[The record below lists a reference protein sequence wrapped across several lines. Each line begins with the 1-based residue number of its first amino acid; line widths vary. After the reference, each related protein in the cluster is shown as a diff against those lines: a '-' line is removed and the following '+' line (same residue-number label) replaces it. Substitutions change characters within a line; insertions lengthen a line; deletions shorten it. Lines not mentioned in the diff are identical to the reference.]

1 MKHLLLVFAALW
13 LALNLAAATIYSTT
27 SGGSWNESSTWVGGV
42 VPTVSDDVILA
53 GPVTP
58 NSSSNPSHC
67 NDLLIQSNGKLTN
80 IIYNSQALQVHGT
93 LTNNGEIERTG
104 NSGSI
109 IVHVYG
115 DVSNSGIMKPQ
126 ELYLQG
132 SAGTHLTSTGTFHPA
147 LLKGTSQDSALYLHS
162 DVNIP
167 GTSTVEM
174 SNGKIYLNHSVTR
187 NFSIVGGTVRNL
199 EFVGGNGATFS
210 GSAGTQVTNI
220 TADELELD
228 GHLEFTGTSSF
239 GTLTNRGTLDS
250 VTYITSTINISETLF
265 NYGTITQGFSATTR
279 LFLDGDFYNH
289 GFTDAKIINLT
300 EPGPHQLYQSGSDY
314 QISNSTFT
322 ALTGSGNIVL
332 LSDLVFKNSTVD
344 FKNNN
349 LIMNHNGV
357 DYGMTFMAG
366 TLSNAIISGN
376 GENYLKGVANENET
390 HTIMNNLQA
399 NNLEI
404 QGEIHFYG
412 NNSVSGTLVNN
423 GTMSTP
429 SYLTNS
435 FTVGT
440 KLENHG
446 SITQGFSAN
455 TNLSLGGDFYDHG
468 SIDAK
473 QIYLTAPGPHQL
485 YQSGSGYQ
493 LSDSS
498 LTASPGSGN
507 VVLLSDLKFK
517 KATVNFN
524 NNTLVMNHG
533 GVDRG
538 VTFMGGSFRNVEI
551 LGNGANF
558 IKGVADENENNMK
571 MYDFQ
576 ATNLEIQG
584 EIHFSGN
591 NNVTGTLVNNGTMS
605 TPSYLTNSFTVGTK
619 LENHGSITQGPSA
632 TTNLSLNRHFHN
644 NGSVNAKNIKLIAP
658 GPHQLYQSIS
668 AEPIKN
674 SNFTADAGS
683 GNIEL
688 LSNLSFKDSV
698 IDLKNNNL
706 FMYYNGIDRS
716 ISLIGGNF
724 QNAIISGN
732 GANYINGI
740 LNDSDNPPVIQ
751 TFQANNIGFDGT
763 VHLHGNNT
771 ISGTL
776 TNNGNIS
783 TPTYYTVS
791 VTVGSMLK
799 NYGTISYG
807 ASATL
812 ILNVAGDLY
821 NYNSIDSRYLYINGT
836 QDQYIRNAGTINWS
850 GRLYLVS
857 EIGASQWWFN
867 GVVQQNSYTLN
878 YNADPTILGTWRP
891 YNGTVFGRQII
902 IGDGTNLVTPQ
913 ILSFTEN
920 AGTIELV
927 WAQVPEAMAYTIWA
941 SDTPDGVY
949 TQYIQYI
956 IDHNLS
962 DGMVTQHLTPNVRAR
977 FFRITAI
984 N

>member
-13 LALNLAAATIYSTT
+13 LALNLSAATIYSTT
-27 SGGSWNESSTWVGGV
+27 SGASWNESSTWVGGV
-42 VPTVSDDVILA
+42 VPTVSDDVVLA

-162 DVNIP
+162 DINIP

-250 VTYITSTINISETLF
+250 VTYIISTINISETLF
-265 NYGTITQGFSATTR
+265 NYGNITQGFSGITK
-279 LFLDGDFYNH
+279 LSLDGDFYNH

-322 ALTGSGNIVL
+322 ALTGSGNIIL
-332 LSDLVFKNSTVD
+332 LSDLNFKNSTVD
-344 FKNNN
+344 WKNNN

-376 GENYLKGVANENET
+376 GENYLKGVANESET

-423 GTMSTP
+423 GIMSTP
-429 SYLTNS
+429 SYLTNN

-440 KLENHG
+440 KLEN
-446 SITQGFSAN
+446 N
-455 TNLSLGGDFYDHG
+455 
-468 SIDAK
+468 
-473 QIYLTAPGPHQL
+473 
-485 YQSGSGYQ
+485 
-493 LSDSS
+493 
-498 LTASPGSGN
+498 
-507 VVLLSDLKFK
+507 
-517 KATVNFN
+517 
-524 NNTLVMNHG
+524 
-533 GVDRG
+533 
-538 VTFMGGSFRNVEI
+538 
-551 LGNGANF
+551 
-558 IKGVADENENNMK
+558 
-571 MYDFQ
+571 
-576 ATNLEIQG
+576 
-584 EIHFSGN
+584 
-591 NNVTGTLVNNGTMS
+591 
-605 TPSYLTNSFTVGTK
+605 
-619 LENHGSITQGPSA
+619 GSITQGPNA
-632 TTNLSLNRHFHN
+632 TTSFSLNRDFHN
-644 NGSVNAKNIKLIAP
+644 NGSINANNIKLIAP
-658 GPHQLYQSIS
+658 GPHQLYQSSS
-668 AEPIKN
+668 AEPITN

-716 ISLIGGNF
+716 ISLTGGSF
-724 QNAIISGN
+724 QDAIFSGN

-740 LNDSDNPPVIQ
+740 LNDSNQPPVLH

-763 VHLHGNNT
+763 VHLNGPNT

-776 TNNGNIS
+776 TNKGTIS
-783 TPTYYTVS
+783 TPTYYAVN

-807 ASATL
+807 ANATL
-812 ILNVAGDLY
+812 NLNVAGDLY

-927 WAQVPEAMAYTIWA
+927 WAQVPEAMAYTVWA

-956 IDHNLS
+956 IDQNLS
-962 DGMVTQHLTPNVRAR
+962 DGVVTQYLTPNVRAR

>member
-42 VPTVSDDVILA
+42 VPTVSDDVVLA

-162 DVNIP
+162 DINIP

-250 VTYITSTINISETLF
+250 VTYIISTINISETLF
-265 NYGTITQGFSATTR
+265 NYGNITQGFSGITK
-279 LFLDGDFYNH
+279 LSLDGDFYNH

-322 ALTGSGNIVL
+322 ALTGSGNIIL
-332 LSDLVFKNSTVD
+332 LSDLNFKNSTVD
-344 FKNNN
+344 WKNNN

-376 GENYLKGVANENET
+376 GENYLKGVANESET

-423 GTMSTP
+423 GIMSTP
-429 SYLTNS
+429 SYLTNN

-440 KLENHG
+440 KLEN
-446 SITQGFSAN
+446 N
-455 TNLSLGGDFYDHG
+455 D
-468 SIDAK
+468 
-473 QIYLTAPGPHQL
+473 
-485 YQSGSGYQ
+485 
-493 LSDSS
+493 
-498 LTASPGSGN
+498 
-507 VVLLSDLKFK
+507 
-517 KATVNFN
+517 
-524 NNTLVMNHG
+524 
-533 GVDRG
+533 
-538 VTFMGGSFRNVEI
+538 
-551 LGNGANF
+551 
-558 IKGVADENENNMK
+558 
-571 MYDFQ
+571 
-576 ATNLEIQG
+576 
-584 EIHFSGN
+584 
-591 NNVTGTLVNNGTMS
+591 
-605 TPSYLTNSFTVGTK
+605 
-619 LENHGSITQGPSA
+619 SITQGPNA
-632 TTNLSLNRHFHN
+632 TTSLFLNRDFHN
-644 NGSVNAKNIKLIAP
+644 NGSINANNIKLIAP
-658 GPHQLYQSIS
+658 GPHQLYQSSS
-668 AEPIKN
+668 AEPITN

-716 ISLIGGNF
+716 ISLIGGSF
-724 QNAIISGN
+724 QNAIFSGN

-740 LNDSDNPPVIQ
+740 LNDSNQPPVLH

-763 VHLHGNNT
+763 VHLNGPNT

-776 TNNGNIS
+776 TNKGTIS
-783 TPTYYTVS
+783 TPTYYAVN

-807 ASATL
+807 ANATL
-812 ILNVAGDLY
+812 NLNVAGDLY

-927 WAQVPEAMAYTIWA
+927 WAQVPEAMAYTVWA

-956 IDHNLS
+956 IDQNLS
-962 DGMVTQHLTPNVRAR
+962 DGVVTQYLTPNVRAR